1 MTHSAALCQLTTRE
15 AHVIHVDRFRLQ
27 NNAGTLRSIRVVVH
41 NLHVILVEAGSQ
53 VLLSSSQAHSV
64 GNSLAQRT

>member
-1 MTHSAALCQLTTRE
+1 MIRVNWL
-15 AHVIHVDRFRLQ
+15 RLQ
-27 NNAGTLRSIRVVVH
+27 SNAGMLRNSRVVVH

-53 VLLSSSQAHSV
+53 MLLSSSQAHGV

>member
-1 MTHSAALCQLTTRE
+1 MLA
-15 AHVIHVDRFRLQ
+15 
-27 NNAGTLRSIRVVVH
+27 NARVVVH

-64 GNSLAQRT
+64 GNALAQWT